1 VTGLIGHAEAVAWL
15 RSALAT
21 GRLAHAYLLTGPRG
35 VGRRTFALEIAR
47 ALNCEQ
53 PDVQDRPCGTCRACR
68 LITRGVHPDVR
79 VVRRAPERR
88 FISLRAQPTP
98 GPSRGFEDNVEF
110 IQADA
115 QLRPTMARA
124 KVYLVLNAEELAPDA
139 ANRLLK
145 TLEEPPAFVHFVL
158 TAADRGAVLPT
169 IASRC
174 QEFRLRPA
182 PRRELVEALVT
193 AGCEP
198 VRAERLA
205 ALSGGRQGVA
215 LAAATDQALLER
227 QQAAIG
233 DLLGVLYGSRLERL
247 VLGRGLAERW
257 LSRPEAVRDT
267 LRAWLAWWHDV
278 LLAQVGL
285 GARLAHLTADE
296 LAAVQLA
303 AQHLPPPEVRRAAAQ
318 VQQTLA
324 DLDANV
330 NARLALDLLVL
341 RQPSLSPVQ
350 SGTRRASGARP

>member
-1 VTGLIGHAEAVAWL
+1 M
-15 RSALAT
+15 
-21 GRLAHAYLLTGPRG
+21 AHAYLLTGPRG
-35 VGRRTFALEIAR
+35 VGRRTFALEIAK

-53 PDVQDRPCGTCRACR
+53 AAVTDRPCGTCRSCR
-68 LITRGVHPDVR
+68 LIARGVHPDVR

-88 FISLRAQPTP
+88 FISLRPAPSP
-98 GPSRGFEDNVEF
+98 GPLRGFEDNVEF

-124 KVYLVLNAEELAPDA
+124 KVYLVLNAEELAPEA

-145 TLEEPPAFVHFVL
+145 TLEEPPAFVHFLL

-174 QEFRLRPA
+174 QEIRLRPA
-182 PRRELVEALVT
+182 PRRELVEALVA
-193 AGCEP
+193 AGAEP

-205 ALSGGRQGVA
+205 AVSGGRQGVA
-215 LAAATDQALLER
+215 LAANSDQAALER
-227 QQAAIG
+227 QQAAVG
-233 DLLGVLYGSRLERL
+233 DLLRVLAGSRLERL
-247 VLGRGLAERW
+247 ALGRGLAERW
-257 LSRPEAVRDT
+257 LARPEAVRDT

-285 GARLAHLTADE
+285 EARLAHLTPDE
-296 LAAVQLA
+296 RRAVEQAARHISRPDA
-303 AQHLPPPEVRRAAAQ
+303 RRAAAH

-324 DLDANV
+324 DLEANV

-341 RQPSLSPVQ
+341 RQPPAPV
-350 SGTRRASGARP
+350 SDAGTRSA